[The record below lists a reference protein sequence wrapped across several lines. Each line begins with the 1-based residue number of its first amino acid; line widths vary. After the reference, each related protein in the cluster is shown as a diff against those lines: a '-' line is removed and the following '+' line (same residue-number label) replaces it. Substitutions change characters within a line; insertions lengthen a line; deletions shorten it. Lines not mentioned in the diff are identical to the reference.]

1 MKEMEKLVRS
11 VACDGLVWGA
21 SKLVKIA
28 YGIMKLQINCVVEDD
43 KVGTDFLEDEI
54 TKFED
59 FVSVLLHN
67 FSHLLRLMPHL

>member
-1 MKEMEKLVRS
+1 MKEMEQLVRS
-11 VACDGLVWGA
+11 VECDGLVWGA

-43 KVGTDFLEDEI
+43 KVGTDFLEEEI

-59 FVSVLLHN
+59 LVSVI
-67 FSHLLRLMPHL
+67 FFIAFEAYF